1 MGGRETNWEK
11 AIRAARR
18 IRDADYSCGDFFEDL
33 IAAFPELRLYVLD
46 SVGGVATTT
55 SGRSQDDEYQ
65 RTMGAF
71 FALYWLMRL
80 DSDGAQA
87 FCHGVGA
94 DWDTLSKD
102 SDWPIRDKDEVAKR
116 ENFLRSGNWNMFSE
130 VLVHAGLLDGKGKH
144 DPVRTL
150 AMLSLTAIHDIM
162 KNQDLLPCV
171 EEQEEFRGYGHGEVI
186 NDHDVALAYV
196 LEKSP
201 SLLPSFA
208 GLPKAQKE
216 SVKFTQCKMEYNMGW
231 LVQAEA
237 PPGALFRKFRSV
249 VQAGHAAA
257 ADIAFYFVHWLTDLA
272 GAEPFPLEGCE
283 KFVLKFPQPVLKSFL
298 DSFPVVRQLDSMT
311 ETEIFEKYLVWRWT
325 SHKPDLGP
333 VPEGRGSIARM
344 RLMIMAQLAGTYALE
359 GYETLFAEDRHVLDD
374 ELARTGIS
382 GQQYVRD
389 PGSKLGPSFLIYY
402 SPAFLQKNAATD
414 PQASLEVLAELFR
427 QARALWPESKSQAND
442 TVTLRI
448 DTLKDLDI
456 HAMNRLN
463 PGEFWALQKS
473 TGVDGLVKKASV
485 AGADW
490 HTMRVLNF
498 SLRRALI
505 AATDG
510 EGSMEM
516 SPRLFP
522 PAAKTK
528 LVTESEDPQCDADI
542 VRQPPTWV
550 VCCLKPRVAGRV

>member
-171 EEQEEFRGYGHGEVI
+171 EEQEEFRGYKHGEVI

-208 GLPKAQKE
+208 GLPQAQKE

-249 VQAGHAAA
+249 IQAGHAAA
-257 ADIAFYFVHWLTDLA
+257 DDIAFYFVHWLTDLA

-311 ETEIFEKYLVWRWT
+311 ETEVFEKYLVWRWS
-325 SHKPDLGP
+325 SHSAGLGP
-333 VPEGRGSIARM
+333 VPEGPGSIARM
-344 RLMIMAQLAGTYALE
+344 RLMVMAQQNGTHVLQGYAS
-359 GYETLFAEDRHVLDD
+359 LFAEDKEVLDR

-382 GQQYVRD
+382 GQQYLHD
-389 PGSKLGPSFLIYY
+389 PGSLVGPSFLLYY

-427 QARALWPESKSQAND
+427 QARALWQEAPSKVND
-442 TVTLRI
+442 NVTIRI
-448 DTLKDLDI
+448 DTIKDLDI
-456 HAMNRLN
+456 TSMNKLN
-463 PGEFWALQKS
+463 AGEFWALQRS
-473 TGVDGLVKKASV
+473 TAVDGIVKKETV
-485 AGADW
+485 TTADW
-490 HTMRVLNF
+490 QTMRVLNF
-498 SLRRALI
+498 STRRALI
-505 AATDG
+505 GATDG
-510 EGSMEM
+510 DAEVSRPMVNDPPQIEYGGVPVFDAM
-516 SPRLFP
+516 SFRRP
-522 PAAKTK
+522 PW
-528 LVTESEDPQCDADI
+528 I
-542 VRQPPTWV
+542 
-550 VCCLKPRVAGRV
+550 VCCMKPPVSSRGIQA